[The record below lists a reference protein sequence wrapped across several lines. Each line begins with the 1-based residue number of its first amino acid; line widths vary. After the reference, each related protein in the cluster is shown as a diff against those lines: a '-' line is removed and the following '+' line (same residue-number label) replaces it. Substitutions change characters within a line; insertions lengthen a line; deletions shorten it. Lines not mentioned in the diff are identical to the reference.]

1 METIFN
7 ENVSD
12 LPAGKKESLEAV
24 LGRHLEAHQRVFIQ
38 VFDPNAVPDEA
49 ARKAALASLERTF
62 AQTDQYAKEHG
73 ITAEGADA
81 AVEEA
86 MAQGRHRPY

>member
-7 ENVSD
+7 ESVSN
-12 LPAGKKESLEAV
+12 LPVGTRESLEAV
-24 LGRHLEAHQRVFIQ
+24 LGRHLEPQQRVFIQ

-49 ARKAALASLERTF
+49 HRRAALASLERTF
-62 AQTDQYAKEHG
+62 AQSDRYASQRG
-73 ITAEGADA
+73 ITAEEADE

-86 MAQGRHRPY
+86 LEFVRRNPS